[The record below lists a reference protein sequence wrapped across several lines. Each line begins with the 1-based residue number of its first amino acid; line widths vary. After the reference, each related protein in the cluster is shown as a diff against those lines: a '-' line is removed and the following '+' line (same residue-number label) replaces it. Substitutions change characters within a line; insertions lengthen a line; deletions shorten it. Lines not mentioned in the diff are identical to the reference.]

1 MLVGFAKRLSPVLEG
16 SDCLEYFLHMIIA
29 NNGYDGC
36 RKSVAS
42 AYCRKTKLADLP
54 ALNVMDA
61 KMKTPTKAEPG
72 QIAALL
78 ELCRRAEAEGRVE
91 EAVASYRNWLKGQ
104 PNANL
109 AYLVWY
115 EFGRLLHKQG
125 DNAKA
130 ENAFKAALEQRPDYD
145 DAALALGIALESQGK
160 ADEAIAA
167 WQSAI
172 PPESSQIQL
181 LNNIA
186 RLQDKLHRAEES
198 EKALISSLKLDHNQQ
213 AVLTTLLHQRQ
224 RLCRWPVISAD
235 IGIDTAVQESSVG
248 PLMSLALIDN
258 PEANLASVTHFLE
271 SSPLYQPLQPLAQRG
286 QFYPGHTRLKVG
298 FLSAD
303 FRLHATSVFFGPL
316 ISGLDRERFEVYAL
330 DITTA
335 DDPFVI
341 TRQSLISSADHHVP
355 LQSLT
360 DIQAAHRIRELEI
373 DILVDLAGLTSGA
386 RPSIVGSRPAP
397 LQIAYIGFLASCGMS
412 SVDYIVTT
420 EDLFPKS
427 GKRGFTEKPLYLPD
441 VYLTVEREIPPE
453 PPTTR
458 AECGLADDAMVY
470 CALLNSYK
478 ITPEVFKSWMNILK
492 AVPGSVLWLVEEN
505 PTTRRN
511 LEASAEAHGVDAS
524 RLHFSPRV
532 HPAQYRSR
540 LAVADIFLDTSPYG
554 NGATARDAVLAGL
567 PILTKPGN
575 TMMSRL
581 AAHIMKSLG
590 LKPLVTADLDTYE
603 ALAIKLGNDKK
614 LIAKYRQKM
623 LSARKDSPLFDRD
636 AFVIAFGDA
645 LLRAVDESKVGQP
658 IAITHRQAA

>member
-1 MLVGFAKRLSPVLEG
+1 
-16 SDCLEYFLHMIIA
+16 
-29 NNGYDGC
+29 
-36 RKSVAS
+36 
-42 AYCRKTKLADLP
+42 
-54 ALNVMDA
+54 
-61 KMKTPTKAEPG
+61 MKTPTKAEPS

-78 ELCRRAEAEGRVE
+78 ELCRRCEIDGRVND
-91 EAVASYRNWLKGQ
+91 AVALYRDWLKSQ
-104 PNANL
+104 PNADL

-125 DNAKA
+125 ENAKA
-130 ENAFKAALEQRPDYD
+130 ENAFKAALEQRPGYH

-172 PPESSQIQL
+172 PPEASQIQL

-186 RLQDKLHRAEES
+186 RVQDKLHRAEES
-198 EKALISSLKLDHNQQ
+198 EKALISSLKLDHQQQ

-224 RLCRWPVISAD
+224 RLCRWPVISEEIGVD
-235 IGIDTAVQESSVG
+235 IAVQESSVG
-248 PLMSLALIDN
+248 PLMSLALSDN
-258 PEANLASVTHFLE
+258 PEANLASVKCFLE
-271 SSPLYQPLQPLAQRG
+271 SSSLYQPLPPLAQRG
-286 QFYPGHTRLKVG
+286 QFYPDHARLRVG

-316 ISGLDRERFEVYAL
+316 ISGLDREKFEVYAL

-335 DDPFVI
+335 EDPFVT
-341 TRQSLISSADHHVP
+341 TRQSLIASADHHVP
-355 LQSLT
+355 LQGLT
-360 DIQAAHRIRELEI
+360 DDQAARRIRELEI

-397 LQIAYIGFLASCGMS
+397 LQIAYIGFLASCGIP

-427 GKRGFTEKPLYLPD
+427 GKRGFTEKPLYLPE

-458 AECGLADDAMVY
+458 AECGLAEDAMVY

-478 ITPEVFKSWMNILK
+478 ITPEVFNRWMNILK

-511 LEASAEAHGVDAS
+511 LESNAAAQGVDPA

-540 LAVADIFLDTSPYG
+540 LAIADIFLDTSPYG

-590 LKPLVTADLDTYE
+590 LKPLVTADLAAYE
-603 ALAIKLGNDKK
+603 ALAIKLGRDKK
-614 LIAKYRQKM
+614 LVDKYRAKM
-623 LSARKDSPLFDRD
+623 LSARKDSALFDRD
-636 AFVIAFGDA
+636 AFVRAFGDA
-645 LLRAVDESKVGQP
+645 LSRAVDESRVGRPTVMPQ
-658 IAITHRQAA
+658 RKAA